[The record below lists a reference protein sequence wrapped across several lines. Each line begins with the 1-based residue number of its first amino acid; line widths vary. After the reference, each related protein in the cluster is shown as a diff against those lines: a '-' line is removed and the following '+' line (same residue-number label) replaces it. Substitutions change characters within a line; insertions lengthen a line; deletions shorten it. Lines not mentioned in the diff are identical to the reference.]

1 MRSVLVLAASAII
14 LIAAHSAGS
23 AQDTQGNIGHIKT
36 VKGDAS
42 IVRDGSKQAASLGD
56 QIFRQD
62 RVETGADGML
72 GVTLNDN
79 SLFSIGP
86 NTKLAVEEFDYDSST
101 LKGDMLANMLQG
113 TLAVK
118 SGDIARGSPGKMRVK
133 TPFAIL
139 GADGKVGEITVDD
152 GKQKVTLNEAY
163 SVAHINDRSR
173 VLEPFTVEPQAV
185 SATFREALAAQ
196 PVPPRDFILY
206 FEHNSNQMKPESK
219 QAFNQVFED

>member
-1 MRSVLVLAASAII
+1 MRFILVLAASAII

-23 AQDTQGNIGHIKT
+23 AQDTQDNIGHIKT

-101 LKGDMLANMLQG
+101 LKGNMLANMLQG

-139 GADGKVGEITVDD
+139 GVRGTTFLV
-152 GKQKVTLNEAY
+152 
-163 SVAHINDRSR
+163 R
-173 VLEPFTVEPQAV
+173 VEEP
-185 SATFREALAAQ
+185 
-196 PVPPRDFILY
+196 
-206 FEHNSNQMKPESK
+206 KK
-219 QAFNQVFED
+219 